1 MSKVVLELPLDS
13 QGFPICGG
21 ESKDA
26 AGQVVPDQHDPD
38 TGAKLVAIDYVAPTS
53 LAVVVASGA
62 AAKDSAALGLVGMIS
77 LISVDAP
84 ELGGALTWGIQLLDA
99 DAKVFYTTSG
109 QADAGTV
116 LLAVS
121 RRLVATDYLK
131 ITTSENTAEAETF
144 TVRLR

>member
-1 MSKVVLELPLDS
+1 MSKVVIELPHDS
-13 QGFPICGG
+13 QGYPVCGG
-21 ESKDA
+21 ESKDT
-26 AGQVVPDQHDPD
+26 AGNIIPDQHDPD

-53 LAVVVASGA
+53 LDVVVANGT
-62 AAKDSAALGLVGMIS
+62 AAKDSDALGLVGMIS

-99 DAKVFYTTSG
+99 DDKVFYTTSA
-109 QADAGTV
+109 QADNGTV

-121 RRLVATDYLK
+121 RRLVATDYLQ
-131 ITTSENTAEAETF
+131 ITTSENTGENETF